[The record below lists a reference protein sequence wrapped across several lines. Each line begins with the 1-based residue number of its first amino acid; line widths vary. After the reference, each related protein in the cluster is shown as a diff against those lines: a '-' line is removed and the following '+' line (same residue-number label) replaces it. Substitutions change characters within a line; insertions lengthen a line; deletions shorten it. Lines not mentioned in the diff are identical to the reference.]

1 MKKLAPVFIAFIVLF
16 FTISIVSA
24 QTKISN
30 PELPKGLV
38 FQWRIVTETVNS
50 DWSNEDFTI
59 SRTSK
64 GLVVYYGEFK
74 SLATAMAK
82 LPILPEGVDI
92 KDVSLVPFFNQTSI
106 STADAFTLMGD
117 RTWFDANNVQMEDA
131 VSFTV
136 YFDTFIT
143 PVSPYKL
150 EEIEEELSFEILPNR
165 TFAYSAGEFRTL
177 QEAEAY
183 QDKLRDLGYEYA
195 EVNKYLNGQKVA
207 MNELEEIYAYAAMGF
222 D

>member
-1 MKKLAPVFIAFIVLF
+1 MKKLAPVFIALIVLF
-16 FTISIVSA
+16 FMISAVNA
-24 QTKISN
+24 QNKISN

-74 SLATAMAK
+74 SLAAAMAE
-82 LPILPEGVDI
+82 LPTLPEGVDV

-117 RTWFDANNVQMEDA
+117 RTWFDANNVQMEVA
-131 VSFTV
+131 ASFTV

-143 PVSPYKL
+143 PISPYKFDD
-150 EEIEEELSFEILPNR
+150 IEEELSFEILPNR
-165 TFAYSAGEFRTL
+165 TFAYSAGEFRSL
-177 QEAEAY
+177 KDAEVYQEE
-183 QDKLRDLGYEYA
+183 LRELGYEYA
-195 EVNKYLNGQKVA
+195 
-207 MNELEEIYAYAAMGF
+207 
-222 D
+222 

>member
-1 MKKLAPVFIAFIVLF
+1 MVSA
-16 FTISIVSA
+16 VSA

-50 DWSNEDFTI
+50 EWMNEDFTI
-59 SRTSK
+59 SRTAK
-64 GLVVYYGEFK
+64 GLVVFYGEYK
-74 SLATAMAK
+74 SLAKAMAE
-82 LPILPEGVDI
+82 LPSLPEGVDI

-106 STADAFTLMGD
+106 TAADAFTLMGD

-136 YFDTFIT
+136 YFDTFVT
-143 PVSPYKL
+143 PISPYKL
-150 EEIEEELSFEILPNR
+150 EDIKEELSFEILPNR
-165 TFAYSAGEFRTL
+165 TFAYSAGEFKSL
-177 QEAEAY
+177 EEAEEY
-183 QDKLRDLGYEYA
+183 QNQLREMGYKYA
-195 EVNKYLNGQKVA
+195 EVNKFLNGQKVA

>member
-1 MKKLAPVFIAFIVLF
+1 M
-16 FTISIVSA
+16 
-24 QTKISN
+24 
-30 PELPKGLV
+30 
-38 FQWRIVTETVNS
+38 TETVNS

-74 SLATAMAK
+74 SLAAAMAE
-82 LPILPEGVDI
+82 LPTLPEGGDI

-143 PVSPYKL
+143 PISPYKFDD
-150 EEIEEELSFEILPNR
+150 IEEELSFEILPNR
-165 TFAYSAGEFRTL
+165 TFAYSAGEFRSL
-177 QEAEAY
+177 EDAEAY
-183 QDKLRDLGYEYA
+183 QEELRELGYEYA

-207 MNELEEIYAYAAMGF
+207 LNELEEIYAYAAMGF